1 VTVQLL
7 ESLTEDGQR
16 RVRQRANR
24 YRFAAGA
31 YIFHA
36 GEAGDTLH
44 MIESGRVAVLAG
56 GAISEPVTLTILGP
70 GQVFGELA
78 LLSLHNRRTATIRAL
93 TTTETLVLHRDDFED
108 LRRSHPTVDRFLLDL
123 VASQVARL
131 TDRMIEN
138 VELSATERIYRRIAE
153 LGDVFGVRGTDHPIT
168 GVSQAQL
175 ASMAGVQLRVT
186 NDVLAKAQRDGVLT
200 WARQRMSIRD
210 WPRVYSRA
218 LLKPV

>member
-1 VTVQLL
+1 
-7 ESLTEDGQR
+7 
-16 RVRQRANR
+16 
-24 YRFAAGA
+24 
-31 YIFHA
+31 
-36 GEAGDTLH
+36 

-78 LLSLHNRRTATIRAL
+78 LLSLDNRRTATIRTMA
-93 TTTETLVLHRDDFED
+93 TTETLALHRDDFED

-138 VELSATERIYRRIAE
+138 FELSATARIYRRIAD
-153 LGDVFGVRGTDHPIT
+153 LGTVYGVRGTGRPIS
-168 GVSQAQL
+168 GVSQGQL
-175 ASMAGVQLRVT
+175 ASMAGVQLRIT
-186 NDVLAKAQRDGVLT
+186 NDVVARAQRDGVLT
-200 WARQRMSIRD
+200 WSRQRMSIHD

-218 LLKPV
+218 LLKPT